1 MNARE
6 FYEKVRELRRWQ
18 KAYFTT
24 RTKQALEESKS
35 LERIIDAEIDRVQ
48 KIMEERNNP
57 KIFNDKT

>member
-18 KAYFTT
+18 KAYCST

>member
-18 KAYFTT
+18 KAYFST

-48 KIMEERNNP
+48 KIIEERNNP
-57 KIFNDKT
+57 

>member
-6 FYEKVRELRRWQ
+6 FYEKVRKLRRWQ
-18 KAYFTT
+18 KVYFST